1 MIKEEEIKTIENI
14 SGNVRG
20 EKFYTTLPYLQKREK
35 NGEVK
40 RVLEEMEKA
49 GYPLSMKEINSSK
62 MYPIKMAILLF
73 VLSKDVFN
81 WNDEDI
87 FEMGRFAP
95 RTSYVTK
102 LLLRNLVSIKTIFNK
117 APDTWR
123 NHYDF
128 GSLEAIE
135 INTEEKY
142 LVVRVKDFDVHPIT
156 CPYHAGYFQAM
167 TEFCVKSREV
177 KTVETKCVHKGDD
190 YHEYHISWK

>member
-1 MIKEEEIKTIENI
+1 MIEEEEIKNIENI

-73 VLSKDVFN
+73 VISKDVFN
-81 WNDEDI
+81 WNEEDI

-142 LVVRVKDFDVHPIT
+142 LVVRVKDFNVHPIT

-167 TEFCVKSREV
+167 TEFCVKSKEV
-177 KTVETKCVHKGDD
+177 KTVEKKCVHNGDD